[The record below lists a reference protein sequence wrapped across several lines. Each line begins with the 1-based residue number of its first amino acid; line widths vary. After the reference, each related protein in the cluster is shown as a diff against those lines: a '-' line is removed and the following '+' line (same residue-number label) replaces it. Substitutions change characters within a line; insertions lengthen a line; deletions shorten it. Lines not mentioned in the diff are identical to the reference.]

1 MQSPLRTIIVYD
13 LETGGLDFETNP
25 ITEMAM
31 VAVNLETLEIIDEL
45 SIVFLPRMDLRNYL
59 EDSIKEAK
67 AIFNDV
73 ATKDEATGI
82 KTLFYKGQSVTPKTI
97 NSLSEDIEKFREYLN
112 TKTNSI
118 IDTNQYFELQKTE
131 FADISTLYLNRSY
144 NQQAL
149 DVTHMSLEMLL
160 DEGVEFKEGFEKVL
174 GFIKK
179 HTGGNNKPI
188 VAGHNIKS
196 FDNKFMLKLF
206 TDNKDDFNKHI
217 NSFMIDS
224 LEWVRLRWSEM
235 PSYSLGVCANALGLT
250 LKEAHR
256 ALPDTIANAKL
267 IIKLLKSLRGEGT
280 KENVYVRPKFD
291 FNF

>member
-31 VAVNLETLEIIDEL
+31 VAVNLDTLEIIDEL

-59 EDSIKEAK
+59 EESIKEAK

-97 NSLSEDIEKFREYLN
+97 DSLSEDIEKFREYLN

-131 FADISTLYLNRSY
+131 FSDISTLYLNRAY

-160 DEGVEFKEGFEKVL
+160 DDGVEFKEGFEKVL
-174 GFIKK
+174 EFIKK
-179 HTGGNNKPI
+179 HTVGNNKPI

-206 TDNKDDFNKHI
+206 ADNKDDFNKHI